1 MREGQKDGSKRFTRF
16 KKVHKGENGENG
28 EIRVQSYD
36 ESLAAG
42 CGILGV
48 TFLALF
54 CHAGEVGLFR
64 MHQSMDGFILLLF
77 SCLECLFSC
86 RHLLLR
92 PVVHQQQ
99 LATAATATAAAAAV
113 LGGVALIHLR
123 QVPLPLLPF

>member
-28 EIRVQSYD
+28 EIRVHSYD

-42 CGILGV
+42 GGIPGV
-48 TFLALF
+48 TFQALF
-54 CHAGEVGLFR
+54 CHAGEVSLFR

-99 LATAATATAAAAAV
+99 LATAATAAAAAAV